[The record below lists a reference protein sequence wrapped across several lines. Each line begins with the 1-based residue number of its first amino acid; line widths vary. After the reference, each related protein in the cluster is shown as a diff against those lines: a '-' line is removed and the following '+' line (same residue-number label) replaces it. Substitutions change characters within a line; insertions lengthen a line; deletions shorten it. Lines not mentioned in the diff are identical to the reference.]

1 MKMLLGF
8 KADQIVYIAL
18 ALERLQA
25 RAAVSIPDL
34 DGLVMRRR
42 RQPCRVVR
50 EGH

>member
-1 MKMLLGF
+1 MKRLLDF
-8 KADQIVYIAL
+8 KANQIVNITV
-18 ALERLQA
+18 ALEHLQA